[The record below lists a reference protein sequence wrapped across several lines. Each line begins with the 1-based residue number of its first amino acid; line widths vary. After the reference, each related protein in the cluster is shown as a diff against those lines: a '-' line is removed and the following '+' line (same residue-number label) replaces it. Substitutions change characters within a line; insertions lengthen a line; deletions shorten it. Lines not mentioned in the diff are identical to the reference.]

1 MRIKES
7 ARMVLLDGEGRVA
20 IINVGDSEYYKIPGG
35 SVEEGESFT
44 EAVLRE
50 VREEAG
56 CEAEVI
62 AGLGRVETDILG
74 WGFHDVSEGFIGR
87 VVGEKGMPEYDDYE
101 KERGF
106 SVEWHDLDGAIGMIE
121 GNEVEDRDKKLLQ
134 ARDLEFLK
142 RGREFLRG
150 AGSAKAL

>member
-1 MRIKES
+1 MRVKKS
-7 ARMVLLDGEGRVA
+7 ARMVVLDGEGKVA
-20 IINVGDSEYYKIPGG
+20 IINVGESEYYKIPGG
-35 SVEEGESFT
+35 SVEEGESLT

-62 AGLGRVETDILG
+62 GELGKVETDIFG
-74 WGFHDVSEGFIGR
+74 WGFHDVSEGFIGK
-87 VVGEKGMPEYDDYE
+87 VVGEKGLPEYDDYE

-106 SVEWHDLDGAIGMIE
+106 SVEWHDLDEAIAMIE
-121 GNEVEDRDKKLLQ
+121 GNVVEDRDKKALQ

-142 RGREFLRG
+142 RGQEYL
-150 AGSAKAL
+150 KEEK